1 MVLMKLRKRENK
13 VTFRLNDDELELLK
27 NKADKASMSVQKFLL
42 YLVLNKEVKELPSID
57 YYHLINQ
64 FNELSSYIKNLIALS
79 FEHQEI
85 DKDQLEKILE
95 NLSLKMKELDEAA
108 EKAGGFTSTV
118 SADDIHYNYREISR
132 YCKEKGIEPID
143 MTIREL
149 NRFVVE

>member
-1 MVLMKLRKRENK
+1 MKLRKRENK

-42 YLVLNKEVKELPSID
+42 YLVLSKEVKELPSID

-79 FEHQEI
+79 LEHQEI

-95 NLSLKMKELDEAA
+95 NLSLKMKELDEI
-108 EKAGGFTSTV
+108 V
-118 SADDIHYNYREISR
+118 
-132 YCKEKGIEPID
+132 KG
-143 MTIREL
+143 
-149 NRFVVE
+149 V

>member
-1 MVLMKLRKRENK
+1 MKLRKRENK

-42 YLVLNKEVKELPSID
+42 YLVLNKEVKELPGID

-95 NLSLKMKELDEAA
+95 NLSLEMKELDEI
-108 EKAGGFTSTV
+108 V
-118 SADDIHYNYREISR
+118 
-132 YCKEKGIEPID
+132 KG
-143 MTIREL
+143 
-149 NRFVVE
+149 V

>member
-1 MVLMKLRKRENK
+1 MKLRKRENK

-42 YLVLNKEVKELPSID
+42 YLVLNKEVKELPGID

-79 FEHQEI
+79 LEHQEI

-95 NLSLKMKELDEAA
+95 NLSLKMKELDEI
-108 EKAGGFTSTV
+108 V
-118 SADDIHYNYREISR
+118 
-132 YCKEKGIEPID
+132 KG
-143 MTIREL
+143 
-149 NRFVVE
+149 V